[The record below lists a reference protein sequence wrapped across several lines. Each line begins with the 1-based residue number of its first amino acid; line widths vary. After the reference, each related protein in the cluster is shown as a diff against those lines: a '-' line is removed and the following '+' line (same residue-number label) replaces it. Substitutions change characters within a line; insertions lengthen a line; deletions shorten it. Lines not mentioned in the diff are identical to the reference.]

1 MVGYRLGNTL
11 TENGSVSRGCC
22 ETDENGFLTDIV
34 ERTKIVRTE
43 EGAAFTEDDGATYQP
58 ISPDSIVSMN
68 FWGFT
73 PSFIKEL
80 DDAIKN
86 FFETKVPENP
96 LKSECYLP
104 MEVDRLLVAGKATV
118 NVLTS
123 KDKWFGVTYKED
135 KPYVQASIKALKD
148 AGVYPK
154 NLWE

>member
-1 MVGYRLGNTL
+1 MV
-11 TENGSVSRGCC
+11 
-22 ETDENGFLTDIV
+22 TDIV
-34 ERTKIVRTE
+34 ERTKIIRTE

-80 DDAIKN
+80 DGAIKN
-86 FFETKVPENP
+86 FFETQVPENP

-135 KPYVQASIKALKD
+135 KPYVQASIKGLKD